1 MNSTIGAGDGMVAG
15 ATNALLKDMPLK
27 EILRC
32 GVAAGSAA
40 VTSPNSI
47 SFSRGKAKEILTS
60 LTVEEI

>member
-1 MNSTIGAGDGMVAG
+1 MS
-15 ATNALLKDMPLK
+15 LK

-40 VTSPNSI
+40 VTSPDSI
-47 SFSRGKAKEILTS
+47 SFSKEKAREILTS

>member
-1 MNSTIGAGDGMVAG
+1 
-15 ATNALLKDMPLK
+15 MPLK